1 MEEDKDAKLICQNI
15 VLTVP
20 RRFDKIYDRTAYQ
33 ETEGELLKFD
43 EFDGNDSVVIY
54 CEKEKAM
61 KRLPKSRNVK
71 VSQNLISR
79 LKKVYS
85 DNNIVIVEKSLDSL
99 R

>member
-1 MEEDKDAKLICQNI
+1 M
-15 VLTVP
+15 
-20 RRFDKIYDRTAYQ
+20 
-33 ETEGELLKFD
+33 
-43 EFDGNDSVVIY
+43 VIY